1 MYRQVTSAGLVS
13 GAALRA
19 PVIATAFDSL
29 FSAWKDYLSHDN
41 HGHPIV
47 FIGHSQGA
55 AMVIRLLHTQVDPSA
70 RLRKRMVSAII
81 LGGNVQVAAG
91 RDDGGSF
98 DHIPTCSSASQ
109 TGCVIAYSTF
119 GSAPGAASLFGRPG
133 QGVSL
138 MSGQTDRAGQSVA
151 CVNPATFSTSA
162 GGLSPL
168 FPKSAEQVRGVTV
181 TTPWVAFPGL
191 YTAQCEHQGGATW
204 LQVNTVSTPND
215 PRPTVKANLGPQWGY
230 HVFDMNLALGNL
242 VTDVATEEAAYR

>member
-1 MYRQVTSAGLVS
+1 
-13 GAALRA
+13 
-19 PVIATAFDSL
+19 
-29 FSAWKDYLSHDN
+29 
-41 HGHPIV
+41 
-47 FIGHSQGA
+47 
-55 AMVIRLLHTQVDPSA
+55 
-70 RLRKRMVSAII
+70 
-81 LGGNVQVAAG
+81 
-91 RDDGGSF
+91 
-98 DHIPTCSSASQ
+98 
-109 TGCVIAYSTF
+109 
-119 GSAPGAASLFGRPG
+119 
-133 QGVSL
+133 

-168 FPKSAEQVRGVTV
+168 FPKSVEQVRGVTV

-204 LQVNTVSTPND
+204 LQVNTVPTPND